1 MRTVEAIIDE
11 QGVVHLSESI
21 GISGVRRALVTIF
34 EDDQVIHPC
43 VTAQLSE
50 KALAEDWDKP
60 EENDAW
66 THLQQAQYSWFSSR
80 SPICHT
86 QS

>member
-11 QGVVHLSESI
+11 KGVVHLSEPI

-34 EDDQVIHPC
+34 EDDRVIHPGE
-43 VTAQLSE
+43 TARLSE

-60 EENDAW
+60 EEDDAW
-66 THLQQAQYSWFSSR
+66 THLQQVR
-80 SPICHT
+80 
-86 QS
+86 